1 LLPIGGQ
8 KKIHMLFA
16 TDDTD
21 FHELIKKSA
30 PIREIRGKERVQ
42 ADEHSKVAT

>member
-1 LLPIGGQ
+1 
-8 KKIHMLFA
+8 MLFA

-30 PIREIRGKERVQ
+30 PIRDIVPVGVDPWQRKGAGRRAQ
-42 ADEHSKVAT
+42 QGGNLG